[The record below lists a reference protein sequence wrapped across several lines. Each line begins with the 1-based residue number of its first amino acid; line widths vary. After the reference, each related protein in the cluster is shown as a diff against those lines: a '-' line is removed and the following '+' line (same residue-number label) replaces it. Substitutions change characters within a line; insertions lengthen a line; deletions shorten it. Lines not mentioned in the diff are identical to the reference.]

1 MKNILQQGHRDKKE
15 NTNIFQCVLVTQ
27 SCPTLC
33 NLMDC
38 RPPGSSVLGIL
49 QARILPFPSLGD
61 LSDPGIKP
69 GSPELQANTLLSEL
83 LGKPQYFPERA
94 KNQQQ
99 CIKDWNIMDCSIA
112 KLEGAWQWR
121 NAFKILREP
130 KLLHAIYKY
139 EGSGEK
145 DILKRVT
152 TQKFTSQILFLM
164 QLLKDLFQQK

>member
-1 MKNILQQGHRDKKE
+1 MCVSRSVMSKSLRPHGLGSCRLLCLWDFPDKNAGVSCHSLLQRIFPIQGL
-15 NTNIFQCVLVTQ
+15 I
-27 SCPTLC
+27 
-33 NLMDC
+33 
-38 RPPGSSVLGIL
+38 
-49 QARILPFPSLGD
+49 
-61 LSDPGIKP
+61 P
-69 GSPELQANTLLSEL
+69 GSPELQANTLLSKL

-94 KNQQQ
+94 KNQHW
-99 CIKDWNIMDCSIA
+99 IKDWNIMDCSIA

-145 DILKRVT
+145 DILKCVT

-164 QLLKDLFQQK
+164 QLLKDLFQ

>member
-1 MKNILQQGHRDKKE
+1 MTQLHTYAR
-15 NTNIFQCVLVTQ
+15 VLSPVRLFATSWTVARQASLSLEFSRQEYQ
-27 SCPTLC
+27 S
-33 NLMDC
+33 
-38 RPPGSSVLGIL
+38 G
-49 QARILPFPSLGD
+49 LPFPSPGD

-94 KNQQQ
+94 KNQHW
-99 CIKDWNIMDCSIA
+99 IKDWNIMDCSIA

-145 DILKRVT
+145 DILKCVT

-164 QLLKDLFQQK
+164 QLLKDLFQ